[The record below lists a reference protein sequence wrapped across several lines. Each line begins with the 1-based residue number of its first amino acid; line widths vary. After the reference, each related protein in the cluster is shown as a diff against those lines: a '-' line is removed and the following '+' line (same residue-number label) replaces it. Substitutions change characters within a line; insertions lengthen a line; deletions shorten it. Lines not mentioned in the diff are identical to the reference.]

1 MAYYLNRHEHYDGAL
16 LLYQRNLRVA
26 VANAKQHRPEVWYMR
41 LKIKGHK
48 GYYDR
53 STGLTNY
60 EEAYVFAKS
69 ELLRLQQNVRL
80 GFTLDEFTFEKHWD
94 DWFERNKLNSTWKP
108 DRQRW
113 HENYAKRY
121 FKPYFRNVDGTSKLL
136 NEITPQVATA
146 YWDWRITYWQREQ
159 STRIIASNP
168 KRRGAKTLSTYNA
181 KKQPAAK
188 TLAMEQSALNQIFG
202 DAAER
207 GRLQQLLKL
216 RSPVRGSKDDRRATI
231 EMGEEYDKL
240 TRYLNS
246 YRKGVGVF
254 KEVRATALH
263 DKQREQL
270 YFLVMILSNSGL
282 RIGEARQ
289 LTWADIKFN
298 VEMEGTHLMIA
309 QIRVPDKDTK
319 RGVRYVQTQPN
330 ANNYLKEWRE
340 ATPYKGNLHPVFF
353 GQKSADDDEPSKFVD
368 LNKSFQA
375 FLRRVPVEGRKDGL
389 LRDRD
394 GKVRSLYS
402 LRHAYATM
410 RLGLGGVDIND
421 LAMNM
426 GCKVA
431 QIERHYS
438 HLLPQQRRRQITQMA
453 PKPTQVRNLREQ
465 QAADEAAKVAAAP
478 SKDEAFKLEALR
490 RYQRGELSEAAFLE
504 FAKLSKPD

>member
-1 MAYYLNRHEHYDGAL
+1 M
-16 LLYQRNLRVA
+16 
-26 VANAKQHRPEVWYMR
+26 
-41 LKIKGHK
+41 
-48 GYYDR
+48 
-53 STGLTNY
+53 
-60 EEAYVFAKS
+60 FAKS

-80 GFTLDEFTFEKHWD
+80 GFTLDEYTFEKHWD
-94 DWFERNKLNSTWKP
+94 EWFERNKRNRTWKP

-121 FKPYFRNVDGTSKLL
+121 FKPYFSNADGTSKLL
-136 NEITPQVATA
+136 NEITPQVASA
-146 YWDWRITYWQREQ
+146 YWDWRITYWQREKAE
-159 STRIIASNP
+159 RIIASNP
-168 KRRGAKTLSTYNA
+168 KRRGAKTLSTHNA
-181 KKQPAAK
+181 KKQPAPK
-188 TLAMEQSALNQIFG
+188 TLAMEQSALNQIFN
-202 DAAER
+202 DAAEQ

-216 RSPVRGSKDDRRATI
+216 RSPLRVSKDDRRATI

-254 KEVRATALH
+254 KDVRATVLH
-263 DKQREQL
+263 NKQREQL

-289 LTWADIKFN
+289 LIWADITFD
-298 VEMEGTHLMIA
+298 VEMDDTHLVIA
-309 QIRVPDKDTK
+309 EIRVPDKDTK
-319 RGVRYVQTQPN
+319 QGFRYVQTQPN
-330 ANNYLKEWRE
+330 ANDYLKEWRA
-340 ATPYKGNLHPVFF
+340 ATPHKGNLHPVFF
-353 GQKSADDDEPSKFVD
+353 GQKSADDIEPSMFVD

-438 HLLPQQRRRQITQMA
+438 HLLPKQRRRQITQMA
-453 PKPTQVRNLREQ
+453 PKPHKVRKLREQ
-465 QAADEAAKVAAAP
+465 QAVEEAAKAAAAP
-478 SKDEAFKLEALR
+478 TADEAFKLEALR
-490 RYQRGELSEAAFLE
+490 RFQRGELSEAAFLE
-504 FAKLSKPD
+504 FAKLSKPS

>member
-1 MAYYLNRHEHYDGAL
+1 M
-16 LLYQRNLRVA
+16 
-26 VANAKQHRPEVWYMR
+26 
-41 LKIKGHK
+41 
-48 GYYDR
+48 
-53 STGLTNY
+53 
-60 EEAYVFAKS
+60 
-69 ELLRLQQNVRL
+69 
-80 GFTLDEFTFEKHWD
+80 
-94 DWFERNKLNSTWKP
+94 
-108 DRQRW
+108 
-113 HENYAKRY
+113 
-121 FKPYFRNVDGTSKLL
+121 
-136 NEITPQVATA
+136 
-146 YWDWRITYWQREQ
+146 
-159 STRIIASNP
+159 
-168 KRRGAKTLSTYNA
+168 
-181 KKQPAAK
+181 
-188 TLAMEQSALNQIFG
+188 
-202 DAAER
+202 
-207 GRLQQLLKL
+207 
-216 RSPVRGSKDDRRATI
+216 
-231 EMGEEYDKL
+231 
-240 TRYLNS
+240 
-246 YRKGVGVF
+246 
-254 KEVRATALH
+254 
-263 DKQREQL
+263 
-270 YFLVMILSNSGL
+270 
-282 RIGEARQ
+282 
-289 LTWADIKFN
+289 
-298 VEMEGTHLMIA
+298 
-309 QIRVPDKDTK
+309 PDKDTK